1 MQKLV
6 FPKPLPTAIAVSL
19 ALLIWF
25 VIPVPKGV
33 APNAWHLLALTGG
46 APMALF
52 GEWEPGPQ
60 LGRWRLLSAWQ
71 ADESGQVLRKL
82 WQNQG
87 EVL

>member
-1 MQKLV
+1 MAWPQGKESH
-6 FPKPLPTAIAVSL
+6 A
-19 ALLIWF
+19 
-25 VIPVPKGV
+25 PVPAV
-33 APNAWHLLALTGG
+33 IADEQAWHLLALTGG

-71 ADESGQVLRKL
+71 TDESGQVLRKL

>member
-1 MQKLV
+1 MG
-6 FPKPLPTAIAVSL
+6 FKPLSAAIAVAIGL
-19 ALLIWF
+19 AIWF
-25 VIPVPKGV
+25 VIPAPQGV
-33 APNAWHLLALTGG
+33 TENAWHLLALTGG

-52 GEWEPGPQ
+52 GEWEASPQ

-71 ADESGQVLRKL
+71 ADESDQVLRKL